1 MFDRTITLFNHLDG
15 QWLVSVIPD
24 VSLVEKKSS
33 ELKPGETNNG
43 DTVKM
48 LIQSDKE
55 QQIRTTD
62 GLKRY
67 AQPKMF
73 KGSDEITFDLA
84 KDFFYVGDWNDV
96 KTVSDSD
103 YENGL
108 YNAMNDAYDGVYLI
122 SSCVFYS
129 LLPHFEIGG
138 R

>member
-1 MFDRTITLFNHLDG
+1 MFDKTIALFNHLDG
-15 QWLVSVIPD
+15 QWLVSVIPG
-24 VSLVEKKSS
+24 VSLIEKKSS

-43 DTVKM
+43 DTVKL

-84 KDFFYVGDWNDV
+84 KDFFYVGDCYIAKHFD
-96 KTVSDSD
+96 
-103 YENGL
+103 
-108 YNAMNDAYDGVYLI
+108 I
-122 SSCVFYS
+122 SP
-129 LLPHFEIGG
+129 L
-138 R
+138 

>member
-33 ELKPGETNNG
+33 ELKSGETNNG

-48 LIQSDKE
+48 LIQSDKG

-122 SSCVFYS
+122 SSCAFYS

>member
-1 MFDRTITLFNHLDG
+1 ML
-15 QWLVSVIPD
+15 
-24 VSLVEKKSS
+24 KS
-33 ELKPGETNNG
+33 GETNNG

-67 AQPKMF
+67 AQPNMF
-73 KGSDEITFDLA
+73 KGSDEITFNLA

-108 YNAMNDAYDGVYLI
+108 YNAMNDAYDVVYLI
-122 SSCVFYS
+122 SSCAFYS

>member
-15 QWLVSVIPD
+15 QWLVSVIPS
-24 VSLVEKKSS
+24 VSLIEKKSN
-33 ELKPGETNNG
+33 ELKSGETNNG

-55 QQIRTTD
+55 RQIRTTD

-96 KTVSDSD
+96 KTVADSD

-108 YNAMNDAYDGVYLI
+108 YNAMNDAYDVVYLI
-122 SSCVFYS
+122 SSCAFYS